1 MKVKYFEID
10 AFYPFYTEDGH
21 DHTCILLKDG
31 SKEYVSQCVKHFIPH
46 LLYDTGLDARSIRL
60 WASKVTGLKQNLPII
75 IDENIIF
82 IPVKFRK
89 RLNSTTRAFGYINYN
104 SIKKK
109 MFKKKWFWN
118 FPGGAIVKTGEAGGI
133 LKGKEGKFIFAN
145 PSTQKVTF
153 FFFC

>member
-1 MKVKYFEID
+1 MKYFEID

-89 RLNSTTRAFGYINYN
+89 RLNSTTTAFGYINYN
-104 SIKKK
+104 SILSYSNTTVTLK
-109 MFKKKWFWN
+109 N
-118 FPGGAIVKTGEAGGI
+118 QTI
-133 LKGKEGKFIFAN
+133 LETLSPTKFIDKKLIDAKLLAYAYLDTRKQYEFMW
-145 PSTQKVTF
+145 K
-153 FFFC
+153 